1 MPTGA
6 TVGAGV
12 DGNNSGKN
20 RSRETG
26 SKEAAPAIP
35 FIRASF
41 PHLEPVATINSSALS
56 ASSQNAGVTE
66 ITSYGYMRSIILK
79 VTASGGDDTAGS
91 VAFSENGPFNVLQ
104 EVILSEPNGATI
116 VHLSDGY
123 MLMLANKFGGYRRHN
138 DPRTRATTDTTAG
151 AGGGDFTFM
160 LRIPVEISQRD
171 ALGSLPNQNAAS
183 AFQLKFRFADAGT
196 VYTTEPAVTNPS
208 VQVDVYL
215 EAWAQP
221 MASNPHGGINQTTP
235 PAMNTTQYWSVQ
247 EYPVVSG
254 NNRIRLNRVGNYLRN
269 LLFMYE
275 DTTNG
280 TAGTDLRSNGDTAFP
295 DDDFTLWL
303 DSTPIEQNLDV
314 EVWKERQNERYGY
327 AGTADTAEAPENG
340 VFPYDFCHEFDGAVG
355 HELRDG
361 WLLTNTSSRLEIQGN
376 FSAAGTLRV
385 LTNDVTIAGNVF
397 L

>member
-6 TVGAGV
+6 TVGTGI
-12 DGNNSGKN
+12 DGNNSGRNK
-20 RSRETG
+20 SRETG
-26 SKEAAPAIP
+26 SKEAAPTIP

-41 PHLEPVATINSSALS
+41 PHLEPVATVNSNALG

-79 VTASGGDDTAGS
+79 VTATGGDDTAGS

-104 EVILSEPNGATI
+104 EIILSEPNGATI
-116 VHLSDGY
+116 VHLNDGY
-123 MLMLANKFGGYRRHN
+123 QLYLANKFGGYRRHN
-138 DPRTRATTDTTAG
+138 DARTRLTIDETAG
-151 AGGGDFTFM
+151 AGGGDFSFM

-183 AFQLKFRFADAGT
+183 AFQLKFRFADADT
-196 VYTTEPAVTNPS
+196 VYSTAPEETNPS
-208 VQVDVYL
+208 VQVDVFL

-221 MASNPHGGINQTTP
+221 MGSNPHGGMNQTTP

-247 EYPVVSG
+247 QYTV
-254 NNRIRLNRVGNYLRN
+254 NNGKNKIRLNRVGNYLRN
-269 LLFMYE
+269 VLFLFE
-275 DTTNG
+275 DTENG
-280 TAGTDLRSNGDTAFP
+280 TAGTDLRADGQTNFP
-295 DDDFTLWL
+295 SEDFTLWL
-303 DSTPIEQNLDV
+303 DSTPIEQNLDKD
-314 EVWKERQNERYGY
+314 VWLERINERYGY
-327 AGTADTAEAPENG
+327 AGTADGDESPENG

-361 WLLTNTSSRLEIQGN
+361 WLLTNTSSRLEIE
-376 FSAAGTLRV
+376 GTFGASGVLRV